1 MSAPLNSLGTA
12 YCTAQLPGGTPMWAR
27 DKTASAER
35 SCACMCMLGLEYDGV
50 QLGDVK
56 GIILLRAQARKRGS
70 SHGHGTRGG

>member
-1 MSAPLNSLGTA
+1 MSAPLNSRGHGLLHSA
-12 YCTAQLPGGTPMWAR
+12 VLGGTPRRAC

-56 GIILLRAQARKRGS
+56 GIVLLRAQARKRGS